1 MLWYGTGELS
11 DRDRLRFGMWSGFED
26 FGPKMLN
33 YCKLSYLIA
42 FKVLSKHKTMSY
54 DYCK

>member
-42 FKVLSKHKTMSY
+42 FKVLSKPPRHRGLGG
-54 DYCK
+54 